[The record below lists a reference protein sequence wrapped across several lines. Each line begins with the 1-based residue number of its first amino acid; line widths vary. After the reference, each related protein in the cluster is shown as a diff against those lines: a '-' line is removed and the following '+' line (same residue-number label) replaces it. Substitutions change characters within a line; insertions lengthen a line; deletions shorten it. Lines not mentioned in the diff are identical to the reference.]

1 MPKKT
6 VSAKKKAAGKRLYN
20 AQKKAANALYKKHK
34 AKFDKMAKAWC
45 SKKRSN
51 KKRKS
56 KTTGKMVNYNVYFQF
71 RDAVVKAGGNNVL
84 AQILWKKHCKHL
96 VKAKSTTKKTT
107 KKSTTKKTSSRKT
120 TRKSTV
126 KKKSTSSK
134 KKSVSSGAAFSK
146 AGKQLKKLKPRIKL
160 SGASYNTLAK
170 RRAAIAKAKK
180 K

>member
-1 MPKKT
+1 
-6 VSAKKKAAGKRLYN
+6 
-20 AQKKAANALYKKHK
+20 
-34 AKFDKMAKAWC
+34 MAKAWC

-56 KTTGKMVNYNVYFQF
+56 KKTGKMVNYNVYFQF

-107 KKSTTKKTSSRKT
+107 TKQSTTKKTSSRKT
-120 TRKSTV
+120 TRKSST
-126 KKKSTSSK
+126 KKKSTASK